1 VTQGPLTTETGAP
14 VADNQNSETAG
25 VGGPVLVQDQLLLEK
40 LAHFNRERI
49 PERVVHARGAGA
61 YGTFTVTADVT
72 RYTRAAFL
80 SEVGKETET
89 FLRFSTVAGNLGA
102 ADAVRDPRGF
112 SLKFYTE
119 EGNYDLVGNNT
130 PVFFIRDAIKF
141 PDFIHTQKRDPYT
154 GSTEMDNVWDFWSLS
169 PESTHQVTWLFGDRG
184 IPASYRHM
192 DGFGSHTFQWN
203 NEAGEAF
210 WVKYHFKTD
219 QGIKNLTQAEA
230 DRLAGEDPDSH
241 QRDLREAI
249 ERGDFPSWTVGVQIM
264 PVAEAATYRFNP
276 FDLTKV
282 WPHADYPIVWF
293 GKLELNRNPENIFA
307 EVEQSIF
314 SPAHFVPGIGPSPDK
329 MLQGR
334 LFAYGDAHRYRVGI
348 NADHLPVNRPHATEA
363 RTNSRDGY
371 LYDGRHQGS
380 KNYEPNSFG
389 GPVQT
394 DRPLWQPVPVTGD
407 TGNHEAPVHAQ
418 DDDFVQAGDLY
429 RLMSQDEKG
438 RLVDNLAQFIS
449 KVSRDD
455 IAERAIDNFRQA
467 DDDFGKR
474 LEAADRTPVVG
485 GGPVAHPGTRPT
497 GRSGTAAAR
506 PGGAGGGGA
515 DGGRHRAHG
524 LMRPRAGSARGVRAR
539 TGGVRE
545 HAPPPGCPAS
555 SGAGLSSAG

>member
-1 VTQGPLTTETGAP
+1 MTANGEAATTTGPLTTESGAP

-25 VGGPVLVQDQLLLEK
+25 VGGPVLVQDQLLMEK

-72 RYTRAAFL
+72 RYTRAKFL
-80 SEVGKETET
+80 SEVGKQTET
-89 FLRFSTVAGNLGA
+89 FLRFSTVAGNLGS

-112 SLKFYTE
+112 ALKFYTE

-130 PVFFIRDAIKF
+130 PVFFIKDAIKF

-154 GSTEMDNVWDFWSLS
+154 GSQEADNVWDFWGLS

-192 DGFGSHTFQWN
+192 NGYGSHTYQWN
-203 NEAGEAF
+203 NEAGEVF

-219 QGIKNLTQAEA
+219 QGIKNLTAAEA
-230 DRLAGEDPDSH
+230 ARVAGEDPDSH

-249 ERGDFPSWTVGVQIM
+249 DRGEFPSWTVQVQIM
-264 PVAEAATYRFNP
+264 PAEEAAHYRFNP

-282 WPHADYPIVWF
+282 WPHEDYPPIEI
-293 GKLELNRNPENIFA
+293 GKLELNRNPDNIFA

-348 NADHLPVNRPHATEA
+348 NADHLPVNRPHATVA
-363 RTNSRDGY
+363 RTNGRDGHA
-371 LYDGRHQGS
+371 YDGRHGRA

-394 DRPLWQPVPVTGD
+394 DRPLWQPSPVTGP
-407 TGNHEAPVHAQ
+407 TGTHPAPVHAE
-418 DDDFVQAGDLY
+418 DNDFVQAGNLY
-429 RLMSQDEKG
+429 RLMSEPEKE
-438 RLVDNLAQFIS
+438 RLIANLAGFIA

-455 IAERAIDNFRQA
+455 IVERAIGNFRQA
-467 DDDFGKR
+467 DPDYGKR
-474 LEAADRTPVVG
+474 LEAAVQ
-485 GGPVAHPGTRPT
+485 A
-497 GRSGTAAAR
+497 
-506 PGGAGGGGA
+506 
-515 DGGRHRAHG
+515 
-524 LMRPRAGSARGVRAR
+524 LRG
-539 TGGVRE
+539 
-545 HAPPPGCPAS
+545 
-555 SGAGLSSAG
+555 

>member
-1 VTQGPLTTETGAP
+1 MSTTGPLTTESGAP

-25 VGGPVLVQDQLLLEK
+25 LGGPVLVQDQLLLEK

-72 RYTRAAFL
+72 RWTRAAFL
-80 SEVGKETET
+80 SQVGKETEV
-89 FLRFSTVAGNLGA
+89 FLRFSTVAGNLGS

-112 SLKFYTE
+112 AVKFYTE

-130 PVFFIRDAIKF
+130 PIFFIKDAIKF

-154 GSTEMDNVWDFWSLS
+154 GSQEADNVWDFWGLS

-192 DGFGSHTFQWN
+192 DGFGSHTFQWT
-203 NEAGEAF
+203 NEAGESF

-219 QGIKNLTQAEA
+219 QGIRNLTAAEA
-230 DRLAGEDPDSH
+230 EELAGKDPDSH

-249 ERGDFPSWTVGVQIM
+249 ERGEFPSWTVYVQVM
-264 PVAEAATYRFNP
+264 PADEAASYRFNP

-282 WPHADYPIVWF
+282 WPHGDYPLTEI
-293 GKLELNRNPENIFA
+293 GKLELNRNPENVFA
-307 EVEQSIF
+307 EVEQAIF

-348 NADHLPVNRPHATEA
+348 NADHLPVNRPHATVA
-363 RTNSRDGY
+363 RTHSRDGF
-371 LYDGRHQGS
+371 LYDGRHKGA

-389 GPVQT
+389 GPAQT
-394 DRPLWQPVPVTGD
+394 DRPLWQPVAVTGA
-407 TGNHEAPVHAQ
+407 TGNHAAPTHAE
-418 DDDFVQAGDLY
+418 DNDFVQAGNLY
-429 RLMSQDEKG
+429 RLMTEEEKE
-438 RLVDNLAQFIS
+438 RLIANLAGFIA

-455 IAERAIDNFRQA
+455 IAERAINNFRQA
-467 DDDFGKR
+467 DADYGKR
-474 LEAADRTPVVG
+474 LEAAVQ
-485 GGPVAHPGTRPT
+485 A
-497 GRSGTAAAR
+497 
-506 PGGAGGGGA
+506 
-515 DGGRHRAHG
+515 
-524 LMRPRAGSARGVRAR
+524 LRG
-539 TGGVRE
+539 
-545 HAPPPGCPAS
+545 
-555 SGAGLSSAG
+555 